1 MPFRFGGDA
10 AIHVYST
17 INRPD
22 RAHDPGMSK
31 KGLPAVFVT
40 SFRRDSFNPHFNHP
54 ELGIHCKEACKTTL
68 QAIAETVM
76 NTTERPEVR

>member
-31 KGLPAVFVT
+31 KVSRRFSSLPSAGILSIPISTTPNV
-40 SFRRDSFNPHFNHP
+40 
-54 ELGIHCKEACKTTL
+54 GIHCKEACKTTL